1 LSQETAFILNQTLVT
16 AFVAWGKKQR
26 ELLWWSGMVEYSGV
40 RIQVSGV
47 RKKKHGS

>member
-1 LSQETAFILNQTLVT
+1 MSRDLARGDFEGVGVLEHCQILGWQV
-16 AFVAWGKKQR
+16 
-26 ELLWWSGMVEYSGV
+26 SMS